1 MIMKYLVEFAE
12 KALVRR
18 IIQCE
23 VEAESEED
31 AELQIKNG
39 NYSFIDSWDDDEMS
53 SEFIEI
59 TSIETSDED
68 D

>member
-1 MIMKYLVEFAE
+1 MKYLVEFAE
-12 KALVRR
+12 KALVKR

-31 AELQIKNG
+31 AELQVKNG

-53 SEFIEI
+53 SGFIGI
-59 TSIETSDED
+59 TSIEKSDEND
-68 D
+68 

>member
-1 MIMKYLVEFAE
+1 MKYLVEFAE
-12 KALVRR
+12 KALVKR

-31 AELQIKNG
+31 AELQVKNG
-39 NYSFIDSWDDDEMS
+39 NYSFIDSWDDAEMS

-59 TSIETSDED
+59 TNIETSDED

>member
-1 MIMKYLVEFAE
+1 MKYLVEFAE
-12 KALVRR
+12 KALVKR

-31 AELQIKNG
+31 AKLQVKNG

-53 SEFIEI
+53 SGFIGI
-59 TSIETSDED
+59 TDIEKSDED

>member
-1 MIMKYLVEFAE
+1 MKYLVEFEE
-12 KALVRR
+12 KALIKRTV
-18 IIQCE
+18 QCE

-31 AELQIKNG
+31 VELQVKNG

>member
-1 MIMKYLVEFAE
+1 MKYLVEFAE
-12 KALVRR
+12 KALVKR

-31 AELQIKNG
+31 AELQVKNG

>member
-1 MIMKYLVEFAE
+1 MKYLVEFTE

-39 NYSFIDSWDDDEMS
+39 NYNFIDSWDEDEIS
-53 SEFIEI
+53 DEFVEI
-59 TSIETSDED
+59 ASIEESDED
-68 D
+68 

>member
-1 MIMKYLVEFAE
+1 MKYLVEFAE
-12 KALVRR
+12 KALVKR

-31 AELQIKNG
+31 AELQVKNG
-39 NYSFIDSWDDDEMS
+39 NYSLIDSWDDDERS

>member
-1 MIMKYLVEFAE
+1 MKYLVEFSE
-12 KALVRR
+12 KALVKR

-23 VEAESEED
+23 VEAESKED
-31 AELQIKNG
+31 VELQVKNG
-39 NYSFIDSWDDDEMS
+39 NYNFIDSWDDDEMS

-59 TSIETSDED
+59 TSIEISDED

>member
-1 MIMKYLVEFAE
+1 MKYLVEFAE
-12 KALVRR
+12 KALVKR

-31 AELQIKNG
+31 VELQVKNG
-39 NYSFIDSWDDDEMS
+39 NYNFIDSWDDDEIS
-53 SEFIEI
+53 SEFDEI

>member
-1 MIMKYLVEFAE
+1 MLLVEFAE
-12 KALVRR
+12 KAIVKR

-39 NYSFIDSWDDDEMS
+39 NYSFIDSWDEDEIS
-53 SEFIEI
+53 DEFIEI
-59 TSIETSDED
+59 TSIEKSDD

>member
-1 MIMKYLVEFAE
+1 MKYLVEFEE
-12 KALVRR
+12 KALIKR
-18 IIQCE
+18 IVQCE

-31 AELQIKNG
+31 AELQVKNG